1 MKGRKNSSIRSYLT
15 IVTAAAGIVATAL
28 IPPCDV
34 LGIRLHRTVVLPGL
48 IRFESDEAESIV
60 EYEADIERLEEQLAA
75 IEVEEPTVPQPAA
88 DTLAQ
93 EPPVQTR
100 FEMLFETPV
109 GRGRIASVDEI
120 EEGIAED
127 FVPIEDFDTLPRT
140 RFEEFIDRMVDGQ
153 PVRIAFMG
161 DSFIEGDILTA
172 DLRDGLQRLF
182 GGCGVGFVPCDIP
195 FATSRKTVK
204 RRSAGWDSYSIMKPK
219 AAPGELRD
227 LFFVS
232 GYISHGGP
240 GADTRWQTATAYPT
254 LDSCTT
260 ARILLISRERSSIE
274 VTLDDTLSRRF
285 DMTGDK
291 ALREIRIDHPYR
303 SVRMKII
310 DGHAVCYGITME
322 SPDGVRLDNF
332 SVRSNNGHA
341 IFDTSPAIN
350 REVDAVLGGYDL
362 VVLQYGLNIMQPSQ
376 RNYTRYR
383 DQLRDM
389 IAYARRCFPRAA
401 VLVMGVSDRCVKN
414 AQSGAYETVASA
426 EALTAYQR
434 AAADSCR
441 VAFWDT
447 RRAMQRYG
455 GMKGFVSRRWAGG
468 DYTHINYAGGRA
480 VAQALLDAIRVQAAA
495 ARQELDI
502 RQADEMQR
510 MRIIA
515 ERYHRR
521 DSIARAKVEVI
532 SNMVDTIFDRAAEPI
547 TETRQ
552 M

>member
-109 GRGRIASVDEI
+109 GRGRIASVAEI

-127 FVPIEDFDTLPRT
+127 YVPIEDFDTLPHT

-204 RRSAGWDSYSIMKPK
+204 RRSTGWDSYSIMKPK

-260 ARILLISRERSSIE
+260 ARILLISRERSRIE
-274 VTLDDTLSRRF
+274 VTLDSRF
-285 DMTGDK
+285 DITGDE

-341 IFDTSPAIN
+341 IFGTSPVIN

-480 VAQALLDAIRVQAAA
+480 VARALLDAIRVQAAA

>member
-1 MKGRKNSSIRSYLT
+1 MGLLQHHEAQGGSPRPGR
-15 IVTAAAGIVATAL
+15 
-28 IPPCDV
+28 
-34 LGIRLHRTVVLPGL
+34 
-48 IRFESDEAESIV
+48 
-60 EYEADIERLEEQLAA
+60 
-75 IEVEEPTVPQPAA
+75 
-88 DTLAQ
+88 
-93 EPPVQTR
+93 
-100 FEMLFETPV
+100 
-109 GRGRIASVDEI
+109 
-120 EEGIAED
+120 
-127 FVPIEDFDTLPRT
+127 
-140 RFEEFIDRMVDGQ
+140 
-153 PVRIAFMG
+153 
-161 DSFIEGDILTA
+161 
-172 DLRDGLQRLF
+172 
-182 GGCGVGFVPCDIP
+182 
-195 FATSRKTVK
+195 
-204 RRSAGWDSYSIMKPK
+204 
-219 AAPGELRD
+219 ELRD

-260 ARILLISRERSSIE
+260 ARILLISRERSRIE
-274 VTLDDTLSRRF
+274 VTLDDTLSSRF
-285 DMTGDK
+285 DITGDE

-341 IFDTSPAIN
+341 IFGTSPVIN

-480 VAQALLDAIRVQAAA
+480 VARALLDAIRVQAAA

>member
-127 FVPIEDFDTLPRT
+127 YVPIEDFDTLPRT

-240 GADTRWQTATAYPT
+240 GANTRWQTATAYPT

-285 DMTGDK
+285 DITGDEV
-291 ALREIRIDHPYR
+291 LREIRIDHPYR

-341 IFDTSPAIN
+341 IFGTSPVIN

-426 EALTAYQR
+426 EGATA
-434 AAADSCR
+434 A
-441 VAFWDT
+441 
-447 RRAMQRYG
+447 
-455 GMKGFVSRRWAGG
+455 
-468 DYTHINYAGGRA
+468 
-480 VAQALLDAIRVQAAA
+480 
-495 ARQELDI
+495 
-502 RQADEMQR
+502 
-510 MRIIA
+510 
-515 ERYHRR
+515 
-521 DSIARAKVEVI
+521 
-532 SNMVDTIFDRAAEPI
+532 
-547 TETRQ
+547 
-552 M
+552 

>member
-48 IRFESDEAESIV
+48 IRFV

-127 FVPIEDFDTLPRT
+127 YVPIEDFDTLPRT

-204 RRSAGWDSYSIMKPK
+204 RRSTGWDSYSIMKPK

-285 DMTGDK
+285 DITGDEV
-291 ALREIRIDHPYR
+291 LREIRIDHPYR

-341 IFDTSPAIN
+341 IFGTSPVIN